1 MDTRMIGTPIKGED
15 NRYHYLYLM
24 HNNINDNYYYGVHT
38 CDDLNDGYCGSGSK
52 LKIALQKYGKES
64 FTKYILEF
72 YKDYKSLLLREK
84 EIVNENLLQDP
95 KCYNLIEGGGIAG
108 SLGRCTVKDKEGN
121 TLSVIVNHPL
131 IGSEYQSINTGYIQ
145 TKDSNGICHRVKKD
159 DPRIKSGELVGVAKG
174 FAAMRDKNGNC
185 IKVPKDD
192 PRIKSGELISIV
204 KNTVSV
210 TDSIGNRYRVSKDD
224 PRIKSGE
231 LHYHTENRITVID
244 KDGNTLSV
252 YIDDPRLK
260 SGEFV
265 SINLNRKYVHKNGK
279 NKMIYKNDLQK
290 YLDDGWVLGLYKKGT
305 IMVHKNGKR
314 TLIKPIDLQKYLDD
328 GWKRGQ
334 GKTKPK
340 PGRPKKCK

>member
-1 MDTRMIGTPIKGED
+1 MDTRIIGTPIKGED

-72 YKDYKSLLLREK
+72 CKDYKSLLLREK

-95 KCYNLIEGGGIAG
+95 KCYNLIGGGGIAG
-108 SLGRCTVKDKEGN
+108 SLGRCVVKDKEGN

-131 IGSEYQSINTGYIQ
+131 IGSEYQSINKGYIQ
-145 TKDSNGICHRVKKD
+145 TKDSNGICHRV
-159 DPRIKSGELVGVAKG
+159 E
-174 FAAMRDKNGNC
+174 
-185 IKVPKDD
+185 KDD

-204 KNTVSV
+204 KNTVSI

-231 LHYHTENRITVID
+231 L
-244 KDGNTLSV
+244 
-252 YIDDPRLK
+252 
-260 SGEFV
+260 V
-265 SINLNRKYVHKNGK
+265 SINLNRKYVYKNGK
-279 NKMIYKNDLQK
+279 NKMIYENDLQK
-290 YLDDGWVLGLYKKGT
+290 YLDDGWE
-305 IMVHKNGKR
+305 
-314 TLIKPIDLQKYLDD
+314 
-328 GWKRGQ
+328 RGQ
-334 GKTKPK
+334 GKTKQK
-340 PGRPKKCK
+340 PGRPKKYK

>member
-1 MDTRMIGTPIKGED
+1 MDTRIIGTPIKGED

-72 YKDYKSLLLREK
+72 YKDYKSLLSREK
-84 EIVNENLLQDP
+84 EIVNEKLLRDP
-95 KCYNLIEGGGIAG
+95 KCYNLIEGGGISG

-131 IGSEYQSINTGYIQ
+131 IGSEYQSINMGYIQ

-159 DPRIKSGELVGVAKG
+159 DPRIKSGEL
-174 FAAMRDKNGNC
+174 
-185 IKVPKDD
+185 
-192 PRIKSGELISIV
+192 ISIV

-210 TDSIGNRYRVSKDD
+210 IDSIGNRYRVSKDD

-231 LHYHTENRITVID
+231 LHYHTENRITVVD
-244 KDGNTLSV
+244 KDGNSLSV

-260 SGEFV
+260 SGELV
-265 SINLNRKYVHKNGK
+265 SINLNRKYIHKNGK

-314 TLIKPIDLQKYLDD
+314 ILIKPIDLQKYLDD
-328 GWKRGQ
+328 GWERGQ

-340 PGRPKKCK
+340 SGRPKKSK